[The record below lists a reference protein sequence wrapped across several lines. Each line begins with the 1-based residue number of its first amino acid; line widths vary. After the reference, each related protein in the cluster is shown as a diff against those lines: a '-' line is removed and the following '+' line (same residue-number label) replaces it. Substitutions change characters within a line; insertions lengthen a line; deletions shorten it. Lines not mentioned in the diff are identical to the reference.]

1 MPLSSLAA
9 FESRVC
15 AYKEV
20 PYLDPFSVVLT
31 LSKEREEGLLFLDSC
46 GGNGINESCLAL
58 ERYSFIG
65 FDPRSVIITS
75 KGVTTI
81 DGVPQTDKPFD
92 VLQQLWR
99 AMKRP
104 QNSELAHLPP
114 WRGGL
119 GGYFGYELLHFLEDV
134 PYPACDVHEVPD
146 MYIGVYDI
154 VYAFDHALGKAWVI
168 TQGDMSEARLSYAL
182 SLYQETSLPDAP
194 IEAPLDGLN
203 CDFTSESFQG
213 AIQSA
218 IDYIYAGDIFQANI
232 TRRLYGTLSEAMR
245 PLALYHRLRSI
256 NPAPFSGYMRMNGQ
270 GLLSSSPERFLTM
283 KDGHI
288 EARPIKGTRR
298 RSAEPQQDALMGEEL
313 RNSVKDRAENIMIV
327 DLMRNDLSR
336 VAKPFSVQTPEICAL
351 ESYKTVHH
359 LVSVVRADL
368 REGLDAFDV
377 LKATFP
383 GGSITGAP
391 KIRAMEIISELEP
404 VTRGPYCGS
413 MGYIGFDGTMD
424 LNILIRTIVMTGDL
438 PGDTVWFNVGGGI
451 VADSDPLDEY
461 EETITKG
468 AALVRVLVG
477 DC

>member
-1 MPLSSLAA
+1 MSISSLAA
-9 FESRVC
+9 FESHVC
-15 AYKEV
+15 LYEEV
-20 PYLDPFSVVLT
+20 PYLQAFSVVVT

-46 GGNGINESCLAL
+46 GGKGANECGLARG
-58 ERYSFIG
+58 RYSFIG

-75 KGVTTI
+75 KGATVI
-81 DGVPQTDKPFD
+81 DGVEQADKPFD
-92 VLQQLWR
+92 VLQQLWCT
-99 AMKRP
+99 MKKAP
-104 QNSELAHLPP
+104 SAELSHLPP

-119 GGYFGYELLHFLEDV
+119 GGYFGYELLHFLENI
-134 PYPACDVHEVPD
+134 PYPACEMHDVPD

-168 TQGDMSEARLSYAL
+168 THGDASGARLSYAL
-182 SLYQETSLPDAP
+182 SLYRESFLLDVP
-194 IEAPLDGLN
+194 IEAPLDELR
-203 CDFTSESFQG
+203 CDFIPETFQNT
-213 AIQSA
+213 IQST

-232 TRRLYGTLSEAMR
+232 TRRLYGALSEAIS
-245 PLALYHRLRSI
+245 PLALYRRLRSI
-256 NPAPFSGYMRMNGQ
+256 NPAPFSGYVRMNGQ
-270 GLLSSSPERFLTM
+270 ALLSSSPERFLTM
-283 KDGHI
+283 QDGHI

-298 RSAEPQQDALMGEEL
+298 RSVNPQQDVLMGEEL
-313 RNSVKDRAENIMIV
+313 LNSAKDRAENIMIV
-327 DLMRNDLSR
+327 DLMRNDISR

-359 LVSVVRADL
+359 LVSVVVGDL
-368 REGLDAFDV
+368 RDGMDAFDV

-424 LNILIRTIVMTGDL
+424 LNILIRTIVMAGAL
-438 PGDTVWFNVGGGI
+438 PGDKVWFNVGGGI

-477 DC
+477 DR